1 MTLRCALKGQAI
13 FKEEKKLITVFMG
26 TTEYKMY
33 WGIIIK
39 LHR

>member
-13 FKEEKKLITVFMG
+13 IQEAKKIITVVMG